1 MPVDLG
7 FAFLAGLLTIAAP
20 CILPMLPILLGAS
33 IGQRSALRPVWIVLG
48 FVISFSLVS
57 LVFSAVTSLVG
68 LSAYDLRLIAAAAIA
83 LMGIAL
89 LWPHPFEAA
98 MSRLTRLLPE
108 QGAGSG
114 GGAVAALALG
124 ASLGLVW
131 APCAGPVLASI
142 LIFVATSPDWG
153 NKLALLL
160 AYSVGA
166 GVPMLIIAYGGQM
179 VTRRVRALSRHTVVL
194 QRVCGVLVL
203 GTAVLI
209 ASGYNSLL
217 IARISQF
224 YPEGRVGL

>member
-1 MPVDLG
+1 MESRSDPKTV
-7 FAFLAGLLTIAAP
+7 
-20 CILPMLPILLGAS
+20 LGAYVM
-33 IGQRSALRPVWIVLG
+33 GLAFG
-48 FVISFSLVS
+48 FGWTACV
-57 LVFSAVTSLVG
+57 
-68 LSAYDLRLIAAAAIA
+68 
-83 LMGIAL
+83 
-89 LWPHPFEAA
+89 
-98 MSRLTRLLPE
+98 
-108 QGAGSG
+108 
-114 GGAVAALALG
+114 
-124 ASLGLVW
+124 
-131 APCAGPVLASI
+131 GPVLASI

-209 ASGYNSLL
+209 ASGYDSLL